1 MCVASLAVSDACV
14 AQSQPSQLKRVGV
27 LWSGT
32 AKATEA
38 YWGAFVQGMRSL
50 GWIEGKTANFI
61 MRFDDDDKTRLPG
74 LAAELVALRV
84 DVIAVSTVATP
95 AARDATKTI
104 PIVYLDASDP
114 IAEGLTSTL
123 ARSTGNITGV
133 SWQSPETA
141 IKRLELAREL
151 IPGLRRL
158 GMVHDPGDPISVLE
172 LNTYRKTLTGTSV
185 EMRVFE
191 VHHARDFAKAF
202 IAIKA
207 YRPQALIYPTLVLP
221 AEKLE
226 QTVRFAERIRLATLT
241 EGAQFAEAGILLSYG
256 VDYLDAYKR
265 AAVQV
270 DKLLKGRKTSDLP
283 WEQADKFE
291 LVLNMKTARAIG
303 LTIPESI
310 MAQATRIIK

>member
-1 MCVASLAVSDACV
+1 
-14 AQSQPSQLKRVGV
+14 
-27 LWSGT
+27 
-32 AKATEA
+32 
-38 YWGAFVQGMRSL
+38 
-50 GWIEGKTANFI
+50 
-61 MRFDDDDKTRLPG
+61 
-74 LAAELVALRV
+74 
-84 DVIAVSTVATP
+84 
-95 AARDATKTI
+95 
-104 PIVYLDASDP
+104 
-114 IAEGLTSTL
+114 
-123 ARSTGNITGV
+123 
-133 SWQSPETA
+133 
-141 IKRLELAREL
+141 
-151 IPGLRRL
+151 
-158 GMVHDPGDPISVLE
+158 MVHDPGDPISVLE